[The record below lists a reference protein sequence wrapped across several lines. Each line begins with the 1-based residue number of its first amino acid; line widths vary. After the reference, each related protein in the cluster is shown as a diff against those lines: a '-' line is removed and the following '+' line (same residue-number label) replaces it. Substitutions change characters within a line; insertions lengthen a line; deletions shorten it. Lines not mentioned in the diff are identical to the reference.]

1 MRFIRTLTTASGRLP
16 RFTLYSGPAC
26 SLCDTAKEELDKV
39 RQDRKFHLDVVNIQD
54 PGQEKWKRKYVYWI
68 PALHLEGK
76 EIAKGRWD
84 AQIVRE
90 ALNLWDQENVPGEH
104 NGSDYSEFF
113 SALPSEHLFFTDT
126 SLAYEDNSSNSGIYA
141 RNIHDIL
148 GANPETE
155 NEIRSVTPHCF
166 NCGSSSHMV
175 NACPEQVDRALV
187 SLSRQMNEFY
197 RDMFSLDRIG
207 GDFSARI
214 YSVEEWKSVRL
225 DWINSFNPGEIK
237 GHDLRQALGIIPA
250 EDDSQAQD
258 EWLQNM
264 AVWGYPP
271 GWISRWDPKELMKE
285 RVLSQCI
292 GNPQE
297 SEQSFHIFGEEG
309 NSETV
314 LDQLKDPS
322 KLLNS
327 SVDQTLK
334 RWAFYP
340 PLQFSSSLLPVY
352 NGVALP
358 PVEPKS
364 QVSYYVPFFAVLP
377 APPPPPGSPPPL
389 PPPPPI
395 EPPPPLPPS
404 LPPSTPPSLPSTAFL
419 SALLPLRPK
428 TEAED
433 SDMDM
438 SDEE

>member
-26 SLCDTAKEELDKV
+26 SLCDTAKEELEKV
-39 RQDRKFHLDVVNIQD
+39 KQDRKFHLDIVNIQD

-90 ALNLWDQENVPGEH
+90 ALNLWDQENLPGEH
-104 NGSDYSEFF
+104 
-113 SALPSEHLFFTDT
+113 
-126 SLAYEDNSSNSGIYA
+126 DNSSNSGIYA
-141 RNIHDIL
+141 RNLYDIL

-197 RDMFSLDRIG
+197 RDLFSLDRIG

-237 GHDLRQALGIIPA
+237 GHDLRQALGIMPA
-250 EDDSQAQD
+250 EDDSQSQD

-285 RVLSQCI
+285 RVSSQCI
-292 GNPQE
+292 ENPQE
-297 SEQSFHIFGEEG
+297 SEESFHIFGEEG

-314 LDQLKDPS
+314 LGQLKDPR

-327 SVDQTLK
+327 SLDQTPK

-340 PLQFSSSLLPVY
+340 PLRFSSSLLPVY
-352 NGVALP
+352 NSVALP
-358 PVEPKS
+358 PVESES
-364 QVSYYVPFFAVLP
+364 QKSYYVPFSAVLP
-377 APPPPPGSPPPL
+377 APPPPLGSP

-404 LPPSTPPSLPSTAFL
+404 PPPSTPPSLPSIASL
-419 SALLPLRPK
+419 SAPRPK
-428 TEAED
+428 TEAEI
-433 SDMDM
+433 SDMDL

>member
-26 SLCDTAKEELDKV
+26 SLCDTAKEELAKV
-39 RQDRKFHLDVVNIQD
+39 RQDREFHLEIVNIQD

-84 AQIVRE
+84 AQI
-90 ALNLWDQENVPGEH
+90 

-126 SLAYEDNSSNSGIYA
+126 SLAYEDNPSNSGIYR
-141 RNIHDIL
+141 RNSHDVL
-148 GANPETE
+148 GANPETQ

-175 NACPEQVDRALV
+175 NACPEQVNRALV

-197 RDMFSLDRIG
+197 RDLFSLDRIG
-207 GDFSARI
+207 GEFSARI

-237 GHDLRQALGIIPA
+237 GHDLRQALGIMPA
-250 EDDSQAQD
+250 EADSQAQD

-285 RVLSQCI
+285 RVFSQCI
-292 GNPQE
+292 ENPQE
-297 SEQSFHIFGEEG
+297 SEESFHIFGEEG

-314 LDQLKDPS
+314 LGQLKDPR

-327 SVDQTLK
+327 SLNQTPK

-340 PLQFSSSLLPVY
+340 PLRFSSSLLPVY
-352 NGVALP
+352 NSVALP
-358 PVEPKS
+358 PVESES
-364 QVSYYVPFFAVLP
+364 QKSYYVPFSAVLP
-377 APPPPPGSPPPL
+377 APPPPLGSPPSP

-395 EPPPPLPPS
+395 ELPPPLPPS
-404 LPPSTPPSLPSTAFL
+404 PPPPTPPPLPSTASL
-419 SALLPLRPK
+419 SALRPK

-433 SDMDM
+433 SDMDL

>member
-26 SLCDTAKEELDKV
+26 SLCDTAKEELAKV
-39 RQDRKFHLDVVNIQD
+39 RQDREFHLDVVNIQD
-54 PGQEKWKRKYVYWI
+54 PEQEKWKRKRQRNCQGTMGRTDR
-68 PALHLEGK
+68 EGSI
-76 EIAKGRWD
+76 ESLG
-84 AQIVRE
+84 
-90 ALNLWDQENVPGEH
+90 PGEPSGGACMNE

-126 SLAYEDNSSNSGIYA
+126 SSAYEDNSSNSGIYA
-141 RNIHDIL
+141 RNLHDIL
-148 GANPETE
+148 GANPQTE
-155 NEIRSVTPHCF
+155 NEIRSVIPHCF

-175 NACPEQVDRALV
+175 NTCPEQVDRALV

-197 RDMFSLDRIG
+197 RDLFSLDRIG
-207 GDFSARI
+207 GEFSARI

-225 DWINSFNPGEIK
+225 DWIHSFNPGEIK
-237 GHDLRQALGIIPA
+237 GHDLRQALGIMPA

-271 GWISRWDPKELMKE
+271 GWVSRWDPKELMKE

-314 LDQLKDPS
+314 LGQLKDSS

-327 SVDQTLK
+327 SLDQTPK

-340 PLQFSSSLLPVY
+340 LLRFSPSLLPVY

-358 PVEPKS
+358 TVESKP
-364 QVSYYVPFFAVLP
+364 QVSYYVPFSAVLP
-377 APPPPPGSPPPL
+377 APPPPLGLPPPL

-404 LPPSTPPSLPSTAFL
+404 LPHATPPSLPSTVSL

-428 TEAED
+428 TEAEN